1 MLLSYGASEVQ
12 LSMIGLEVME
22 KKAKDVKRFVEIHEI
37 RY

>member
-1 MLLSYGASEVQ
+1 MQ

-22 KKAKDVKRFVEIHEI
+22 ENAKDVQRFVEIHEI